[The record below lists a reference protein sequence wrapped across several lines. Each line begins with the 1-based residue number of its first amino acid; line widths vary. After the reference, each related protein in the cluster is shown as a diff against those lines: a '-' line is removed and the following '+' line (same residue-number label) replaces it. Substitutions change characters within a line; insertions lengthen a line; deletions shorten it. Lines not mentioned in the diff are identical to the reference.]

1 MRAVVQK
8 SQRSSVMVDNEER
21 ACIQQGLL
29 VLLAVKKGDTRADGE
44 YIIDKII
51 NLRIFEDEN
60 GKMNRSLLDE
70 GGDLLLVS
78 QFTLYGD
85 ARKGRR
91 PSFTEAEDPQ
101 AAQELF
107 DYCAEWARKRG
118 VEVDTG
124 VFGAHMQVNII
135 NDGPCTI
142 LLDSEKLF

>member
-8 SQRSSVMVDNEER
+8 SQRSSVVVDNEER
-21 ACIQQGLL
+21 AYIQQGLL

-44 YIIDKII
+44 YIIDKMI

-60 GKMNRSLLDE
+60 GKMNRSLLE
-70 GGDLLLVS
+70 AGGDLLMVS

-91 PSFTEAEDPQ
+91 PSFSEAEDPE
-101 AAQELF
+101 AARALF
-107 DYCAEWARKRG
+107 DYCVEWGRKRG
-118 VEVDTG
+118 ISVDTG
-124 VFGAHMQVNII
+124 VFGAHMQVNIT

-142 LLDSEKLF
+142 LLDSEKTF

>member
-8 SQRSSVMVDNEER
+8 SQRSSVVVDNEER
-21 ACIQQGLL
+21 AYIQQGLL
-29 VLLAVKKGDTRADGE
+29 VLLAVKKGDTQADGE

-60 GKMNRSLLDE
+60 GKMNRSLLEE

-91 PSFTEAEDPQ
+91 PSFTEAEDPE
-101 AAQELF
+101 AARALF
-107 DYCAEWARKRG
+107 DYCVEWGRKRG
-118 VEVDTG
+118 IRVDTG
-124 VFGAHMQVNII
+124 VFGAHMQVNIT

-142 LLDSEKLF
+142 LLDSEKSF